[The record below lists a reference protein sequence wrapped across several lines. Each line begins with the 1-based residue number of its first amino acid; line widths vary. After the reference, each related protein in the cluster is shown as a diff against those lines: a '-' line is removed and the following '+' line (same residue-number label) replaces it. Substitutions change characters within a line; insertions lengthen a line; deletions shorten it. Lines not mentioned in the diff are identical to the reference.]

1 MYREGK
7 ISTQDLQK
15 LERTLNNV
23 VLEIDMVLK
32 VKKPA
37 QSA

>member
-1 MYREGK
+1 MYRNGK

-15 LERTLNNV
+15 PERTLNNV
-23 VLEIDMVLK
+23 VVEIEMVLK

-37 QSA
+37 QPA